1 MVDRRCFMFT
11 LYSIDFFP
19 KGNMLCMLTN
29 LSFSL
34 QHSSTLI
41 FFVVLTIKNEMSI
54 IIVRCVSLIN
64 DRACSLW
71 ILVYITVLFL
81 VSYTVVLLSFAGDC
95 AVMNR
100 VVDDI
105 LHGLVFLLPSIVLLS
120 SSVVGSANSMIHLS
134 LISGVLTCIVLSKV
148 YLPGS
153 SNTFRNS
160 RRFRETGFT
169 LDVIFV
175 NGPVIQ
181 SLSIILLFTSGIDE

>member
-1 MVDRRCFMFT
+1 
-11 LYSIDFFP
+11 
-19 KGNMLCMLTN
+19 MLIN

-34 QHSSTLI
+34 LHSSTLI

-71 ILVYITVLFL
+71 LLVYITVLFL

-105 LHGLVFLLPSIVLLS
+105 LHGLVFLLPSIVFLS
-120 SSVVGSANSMIHLS
+120 SSVVGSANSMIHLF
-134 LISGVLTCIVLSKV
+134 LISGVLTCTVLANV

-153 SNTFRNS
+153 SNKFRNS
-160 RRFRETGFT
+160 RRFRETGVT

>member
-1 MVDRRCFMFT
+1 
-11 LYSIDFFP
+11 
-19 KGNMLCMLTN
+19 MLCMLTN

-64 DRACSLW
+64 DRACSFWL
-71 ILVYITVLFL
+71 LVYITVLFL

-105 LHGLVFLLPSIVLLS
+105 LNGLVFLLPSIVLLS
-120 SSVVGSANSMIHLS
+120 SSVVDSANSMIHLS

-153 SNTFRNS
+153 SNKFRNS